1 MLAMMTVCHS
11 QFDIDVTS
19 EAYRKML
26 LWRKEKNIDGYFK
39 RIQEVDFDTH
49 RVPYADLFER

>member
-1 MLAMMTVCHS
+1 MLAMMNVCHS

-26 LWRKEKNIDGYFK
+26 LWRKEKSIDGYFK

-49 RVPYADLFER
+49 RVLYADLFER

>member
-1 MLAMMTVCHS
+1 MLAMMNVCHS

-26 LWRKEKNIDGYFK
+26 LWRKEKNIGGYFK

-49 RVPYADLFER
+49 RVSYADLFER